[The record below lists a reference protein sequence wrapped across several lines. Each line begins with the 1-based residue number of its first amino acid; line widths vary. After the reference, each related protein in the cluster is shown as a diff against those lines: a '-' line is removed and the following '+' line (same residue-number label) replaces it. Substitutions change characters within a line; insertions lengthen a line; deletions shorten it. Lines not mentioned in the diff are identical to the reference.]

1 MKATDWKIEQL
12 PGLSQTEQN
21 KLKACGVL
29 TTQGLLKRVKTPQ
42 LKQVLANELQL
53 NIKYINKWV
62 ALADLARVP
71 SVGCDYCGLILHA
84 GIASVTQLSQTL
96 APRLHRQIL
105 KLQVATMQRN
115 DLCPPITQVQQW
127 VKEARSLSS
136 FEL

>member
-1 MKATDWKIEQL
+1 MKANHWKIEQL
-12 PGLSQTEQN
+12 PGLSQAEQ
-21 KLKACGVL
+21 KQLKASGIL
-29 TTQGLLKRVKTPQ
+29 TTQDLLERAKTPE
-42 LKQVLANELQL
+42 LKQALANELQL

-84 GIASVTQLSQTL
+84 GIASVSQLSQTL

-115 DLCPPITQVQQW
+115 DLCPPVEKVQQW
-127 VKEARSLSS
+127 VKEARSL
-136 FEL
+136 